1 MWFQKL
7 TDILKLLLILPELDR
22 NSRVRM
28 FGLRGVDV
36 ACGTKFT
43 ALSSETL
50 EKEQTFYIFFYN

>member
-50 EKEQTFYIFFYN
+50 EKEQTF